1 MSARGIKL
9 VVGTAAGAFLAA
21 GLISLATGPV
31 AHADEN
37 VGSAGAD
44 TDFLSPFIS
53 PGSETDFMSG
63 PLQNFGLF
71 TDQSFADPDDNEF
84 VAMILQSQ
92 PLGFT
97 DVLTSGADPSDSL
110 AAFGAPGDTGIG
122 VAGETINTFIVP
134 TDPAL
139 DSTIVIP
146 FTDPLAEL
154 FTALLPLGF

>member
-1 MSARGIKL
+1 MSHKILAGL
-9 VVGTAAGAFLAA
+9 GTAAGGFLAA

-31 AHADEN
+31 AHADGDD
-37 VGSAGAD
+37 VIPGVD
-44 TDFLSPFIS
+44 TDFMVS
-53 PGSETDFMSG
+53 

-84 VAMILQSQ
+84 VATVFSNQF
-92 PLGFT
+92 FT

-110 AAFGAPGDTGIG
+110 ASFGVPGDAGLG
-122 VAGETINTFIVP
+122 VVGETVDTFIVP
-134 TDPAL
+134 SDPAL
-139 DSTIVIP
+139 DFSFSLP

>member
-1 MSARGIKL
+1 MSHKILAGL
-9 VVGTAAGAFLAA
+9 GTAAGGCLAA

-31 AHADEN
+31 AHADGDD
-37 VGSAGAD
+37 VTPGVD
-44 TDFLSPFIS
+44 TDFMVS
-53 PGSETDFMSG
+53 

-84 VAMILQSQ
+84 VATVLSNQF
-92 PLGFT
+92 FT

-110 AAFGAPGDTGIG
+110 ASFGVPGDAG
-122 VAGETINTFIVP
+122 VGVVGETVDTFIVP
-134 TDPAL
+134 SDPAL
-139 DSTIVIP
+139 DFSFSLP